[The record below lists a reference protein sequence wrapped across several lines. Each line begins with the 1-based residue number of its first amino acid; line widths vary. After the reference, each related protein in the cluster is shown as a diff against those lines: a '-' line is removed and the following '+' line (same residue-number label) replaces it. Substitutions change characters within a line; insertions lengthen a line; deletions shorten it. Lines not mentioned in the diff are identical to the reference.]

1 MISTL
6 SKIKISLKLLYS
18 RTETVEGRISELEDM
33 SLRLYGQKG
42 KETKNKKQKKRRRRE
57 IKRWGKERIFEGI
70 MAISFSN

>member
-6 SKIKISLKLLYS
+6 FKIKISLKLLYS

-33 SLRLYGQKG
+33 SLRLSGQRS
-42 KETKNKKQKKRRRRE
+42 KETKNKKRRRRRRE